1 MKLIF
6 SKSTPLG
13 LRLFLSLILSVAL
26 IICDV
31 NYRPFTVIRYYLDS
45 AISPLYY
52 VFNFPLSAFNELND
66 LSAKHQALLDENVLL
81 KEQLQMQQSDLVRLD
96 SLKKENDE
104 LRTLLGSPLRN
115 DEYKKVAQVLLV
127 DTNPYSYQI
136 TLDKGTREGVF
147 IGQPVVDEKG
157 VVGQIF
163 KTAYNTSRAI
173 LICDSQHAIPVQVLR
188 NGITMVAVG
197 NGCNNDLLLDFL
209 PNNVDIQVGDVLV
222 TSGLGGRFP
231 KGYPVATVSSVKV
244 DMHDSTPVISA
255 TPTADLKRL
264 RYLLLL
270 WNEHNK
276 SQAVT
281 PIETTQEI
289 SSNE

>member
-52 VFNFPLSAFNELND
+52 VSNFPLSAFNELND
-66 LSAKHQALLDENVLL
+66 LSAKHQALLDENALL

-127 DTNPYSYQI
+127 DANPYSYQI

-147 IGQPVVDEKG
+147 VGQPVVDEKG

-289 SSNE
+289 NSNE

>member
-52 VFNFPLSAFNELND
+52 VSNFPLSAFNELND

-127 DTNPYSYQI
+127 DANPYSYQI

-147 IGQPVVDEKG
+147 VGQPVVDEKG

-281 PIETTQEI
+281 PIETTQEK

>member
-13 LRLFLSLILSVAL
+13 LRLFLALILSVAL

-52 VFNFPLSAFNELND
+52 VSNFPLSAFNELND
-66 LSAKHQALLDENVLL
+66 LSAKHQTLLDENALL

-147 IGQPVVDEKG
+147 VGQPVVDEKG

-281 PIETTQEI
+281 PIETTQEK
-289 SSNE
+289 S

>member
-13 LRLFLSLILSVAL
+13 LRLFLALILSVAL

-52 VFNFPLSAFNELND
+52 VSNFPLSAFNELND
-66 LSAKHQALLDENVLL
+66 LSAKHQALLDENALL

-281 PIETTQEI
+281 PIETTQEK

>member
-52 VFNFPLSAFNELND
+52 VSNFPLSAFNELND
-66 LSAKHQALLDENVLL
+66 LSAKHQALLDENALL

-127 DTNPYSYQI
+127 DANPYSYQI

-147 IGQPVVDEKG
+147 VGQPVVDEKG

>member
-1 MKLIF
+1 M
-6 SKSTPLG
+6 
-13 LRLFLSLILSVAL
+13 ILSVAL

-52 VFNFPLSAFNELND
+52 VSNFPLSAFNELND

>member
-52 VFNFPLSAFNELND
+52 VSNFPLSAFNELND

-96 SLKKENDE
+96 SLKKENNE

>member
-52 VFNFPLSAFNELND
+52 VSNFPLSAFNELND
-66 LSAKHQALLDENVLL
+66 LSAKHQALLDENALL

>member
-13 LRLFLSLILSVAL
+13 LRLFLALILSVAL

-52 VFNFPLSAFNELND
+52 VSNFPLSAFNELND
-66 LSAKHQALLDENVLL
+66 LSAKHQTLLDENALL

-147 IGQPVVDEKG
+147 VGQPVVDEKG

-281 PIETTQEI
+281 PIETTQEK

>member
-52 VFNFPLSAFNELND
+52 VSNFPLSAFNELND

>member
-52 VFNFPLSAFNELND
+52 VSNFPLSAFNELND

-147 IGQPVVDEKG
+147 VGQPVVDEKG

-281 PIETTQEI
+281 PIETTQEK

>member
-13 LRLFLSLILSVAL
+13 LRLFLALILSVAL

-52 VFNFPLSAFNELND
+52 VSNFPLSAFNELND

-281 PIETTQEI
+281 PIETTQEK

>member
-13 LRLFLSLILSVAL
+13 LRLFLALILSVAL

-52 VFNFPLSAFNELND
+52 VSNFPLSAFNELND

-127 DTNPYSYQI
+127 DANPYSYQI

-147 IGQPVVDEKG
+147 VGQPVVDEKG

-281 PIETTQEI
+281 PIETTQEK